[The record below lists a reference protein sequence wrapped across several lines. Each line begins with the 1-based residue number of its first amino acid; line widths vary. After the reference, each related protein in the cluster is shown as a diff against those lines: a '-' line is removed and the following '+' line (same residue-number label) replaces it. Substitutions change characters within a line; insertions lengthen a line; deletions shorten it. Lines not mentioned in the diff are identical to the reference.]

1 MKNTLLACSIA
12 AALIAG
18 CAKKEAPVA
27 QQQQAPVTMTQAAQP
42 AAPAPAPAP
51 AQTVAASEA
60 PAGAINGKVIETM
73 DAAGYTYVKLKTAS
87 GDVWAAVPQTKVTV
101 GANVTLAGNMT
112 LDNFESKTLKR
123 KFDHIIFGTLGGPQS
138 APMMASAAAPAQGAK
153 PPHPP
158 MGGPQMAQMAAQHIS
173 GGAADLGAIKV
184 AKAEGADAK
193 TVAEVWSGKASL
205 KDAPVTIHG
214 KVVKFLP
221 GIMGKNWLHLRDG
234 SGSAEKGDNDITV
247 TTDDTAAVGD
257 VVLVKGVVHTDKDF
271 GAGYSY
277 AVIVENAKINK

>member
-1 MKNTLLACSIA
+1 MKNALLACSIA

-18 CAKKEAPVA
+18 CAKKEAPIA
-27 QQQQAPVTMTQAAQP
+27 QQQPAATTAAPAPTVAQP
-42 AAPAPAPAP
+42 AATQP
-51 AQTVAASEA
+51 QTVAATEA
-60 PAGAINGKVIETM
+60 PAGAINGKVVETM

-87 GDVWAAVPQTKVTV
+87 GDVWAAVPQTKVAV
-101 GANVTLAGNMT
+101 GSNVTLAGNMT

-123 KFDHIIFGTLGGPQS
+123 KFDHIVFGTIAGPQN
-138 APMMASAAAPAQGAK
+138 APMMASAATQQQGAK
-153 PPHPP
+153 SPHPP

-173 GGAADLGAIKV
+173 GGAANLGEIKV
-184 AKAEGADAK
+184 AKAEGAEAK

-205 KDAPVTIHG
+205 KDAPVAIRG

-257 VVLVKGVVHTDKDF
+257 VVLVKGIVHTDKDF

-277 AVIVENAKINK
+277 AVIVENAKVTK